1 MNFNLVDGLV
11 TSALGLAVVFVVLIA
26 LALVTLAVGKLVQD
40 SEAKKAAAPAAP
52 TPAPAAAPA
61 APAEAGLEEE
71 LAILHCVLSQETG
84 IPADQLVIT
93 SVTVKD

>member
-1 MNFNLVDGLV
+1 MNFNLMDGLR

-26 LALVTLAVGKLVQD
+26 LALVMLVVGKLIQN
-40 SEAKKAAAPAAP
+40 SEAKKK
-52 TPAPAAAPA
+52 AAAPA

-71 LAILHCVLSQETG
+71 LAILHCVLSQEIG

-93 SVTVKD
+93 AVAEKV